1 VGGREYRGV
10 RTKRYTYARALNGP
24 WLLYD
29 NHEDPYQM
37 NNLVNRPEFAKVQ
50 KKMEAMLE
58 QKLKETNDEF
68 LPSREY
74 VRQWKYEV
82 DDSETVPY
90 TN

>member
-1 VGGREYRGV
+1 M
-10 RTKRYTYARALNGP
+10 RTRRYTYARDLNGP

-37 NNLVNRPEFAKVQ
+37 NNLLDKPELERVQ
-50 KKMEAMLE
+50 KQMEQMLV

-68 LPSREY
+68 LSGWDYIEQWEY
-74 VRQWKYEV
+74 KVNE
-82 DDSETVPY
+82 SGTVPY